1 MESRLLRP
9 IDLERYQ
16 TIGNQQ
22 NNDNPIVI
30 NRFITLRK
38 NYTWY
43 ATEFN
48 PHTWMFFWYIK
59 SDYSEWWYFSLYD
72 LENIVLKNWVVIMRD
87 QFYEP
92 KVFSE
97 ALLW

>member
-48 PHTWMFFWYIK
+48 PHT
-59 SDYSEWWYFSLYD
+59 
-72 LENIVLKNWVVIMRD
+72 
-87 QFYEP
+87 
-92 KVFSE
+92 
-97 ALLW
+97 